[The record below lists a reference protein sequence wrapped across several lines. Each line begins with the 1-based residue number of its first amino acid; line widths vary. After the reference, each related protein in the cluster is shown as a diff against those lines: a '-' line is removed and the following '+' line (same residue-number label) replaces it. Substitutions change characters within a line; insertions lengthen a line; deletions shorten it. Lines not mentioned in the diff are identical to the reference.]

1 MKAIKLIVLSFAL
14 VSVLFHSKPSHA
26 AISAVAGAPALV
38 TGGLVVAGGA
48 VALESVAVF
57 LEVTGGYYYKD
68 LSVYALIVTVPIFL
82 LGILILDEDK
92 LEASYAKLDAGKA
105 KNLGITTAE
114 LSAYNAEIDE
124 INALANF
131 VDANMTK
138 KGEAGIAESRDLWA
152 DVKDSISPEA
162 FSALV
167 KVTSPAFKK

>member
-1 MKAIKLIVLSFAL
+1 MKTFKTLLVVFSLICLTL
-14 VSVLFHSKPSHA
+14 HSRPSQA

-48 VALESVAVF
+48 VALETVVVV
-57 LEVTGGYYYKD
+57 LEVTGDYSWKD
-68 LSVYALIVTVPIFL
+68 ASAWALLITVPIFL

-92 LEASYAKLDAGKA
+92 LEASYSQLDAGKA
-105 KNLGITTAE
+105 RSLG
-114 LSAYNAEIDE
+114 LSAKELAAYNSELDE

-138 KGEAGIAESRDLWA
+138 KGEAGLSESRDLWT

-167 KVTSPAFKK
+167 KITSPAFKK

>member
-1 MKAIKLIVLSFAL
+1 MKAFKLIVLSFAL

-38 TGGLVVAGGA
+38 TGGLVIAGGA
-48 VALESVAVF
+48 VGLEAVAVV
-57 LEVTGGYYYKD
+57 LEVTGGWEWRD
-68 LSVYALIVTVPIFL
+68 ASAWALLITVPIFL
-82 LGILILDEDK
+82 LGILVLDEDK
-92 LEASYAKLDAGKA
+92 LEASYTQLDPQKA
-105 KNLGITTAE
+105 RDLGLTKSE

-138 KGEAGIAESRDLWA
+138 EGKEGISESRDLWT
-152 DVKDSISPEA
+152 DVKDAISPEA

-167 KVTSPAFKK
+167 KVTSPAFQK